1 MILVGVKRTQLCQT
15 NSLKPRGTT
24 VRLFL
29 YLFFLGCILFCIY
42 VYTNA

>member
-24 VRLFL
+24 VQLFL
-29 YLFFLGCILFCIY
+29 YLFLLGCKLSFIY